1 MSDWD
6 WIREKDDQARR
17 ETAEAL
23 ARARAEADRAGK
35 ETFDYGKLVRYYD
48 PTSDLGTRVID
59 PAETAAALERRYYLD
74 YPAVMTLKEF
84 ADRMNEYRTW
94 R

>member
-1 MSDWD
+1 MSDID
-6 WIREKDDQARR
+6 WLRERDARARR

-35 ETFDYGKLVRYYD
+35 EPFDYGKLVRDYD
-48 PTSDLGTRVID
+48 PASDLGTDVID

-84 ADRMNEYRTW
+84 ADRMNENRTW